1 MNKLLVY
8 ILIAVVFIAIS
19 FYYLGFAI
27 SNAKNEKQSA
37 ISFANI
43 IGQHTSE
50 MNEVYSKFTSKDQSR
65 DVYNE
70 LFIKSIGCSSW
81 LTSLQEVEK
90 EDLVEFYE
98 GINTALKH
106 SEGSLN
112 KDNSCVNT
120 VFEWLDKKP

>member
-1 MNKLLVY
+1 MNRLLVY
-8 ILIAVVFIAIS
+8 KLIAFVLVAII
-19 FYYLGFAI
+19 FYYLGIAI

-50 MNEVYSKFTSKDQSR
+50 INKVYSRFTSKDQSR

-81 LTSLQEVEK
+81 LTSLQGVGE

-98 GINTALKH
+98 GINTALEH
-106 SEGSLN
+106 SKGSLN
-112 KDNSCVNT
+112 KNDSCVKT
-120 VFEWLDKKP
+120 IFEWLDKKP